1 MPTTEGISSPSSFYG
16 GSLKMGQVIGTSSRD
31 GGEPA
36 SHPVTMKDLLATIM
50 HTLLDI
56 SQVRLM
62 PGAPQRVLDAI
73 TRGEPIRGLV

>member
-36 SHPVTMKDLLATIM
+36 PHPIPMKDLLANVM

-56 SQVRLM
+56 PQVRLM
-62 PGAPQRVLDAI
+62 PGVPQRVVDAI
-73 TRGEPIRGLV
+73 TKGEPIRRLV